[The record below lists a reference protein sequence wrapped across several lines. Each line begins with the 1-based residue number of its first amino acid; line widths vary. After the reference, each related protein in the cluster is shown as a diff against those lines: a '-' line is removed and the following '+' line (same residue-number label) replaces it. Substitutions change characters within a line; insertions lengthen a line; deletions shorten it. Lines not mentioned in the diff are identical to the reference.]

1 MLTNANNRIRIRLL
15 VAVDG
20 KRRQNFGNHCQKFS
34 NKESCNMASEIAII
48 KVPAPIVTL
57 QQFAELEG
65 VSERTAYRWTTGDNP
80 CVPIE
85 PRTIRKGC
93 KKAGGPI
100 RIYYA
105 RWKEEQLRKALGHS
119 RFQLVIGA

>member
-1 MLTNANNRIRIRLL
+1 
-15 VAVDG
+15 
-20 KRRQNFGNHCQKFS
+20 
-34 NKESCNMASEIAII
+34 MASEITILKI
-48 KVPAPIVTL
+48 PAAIVTL

-65 VSERTAYRWTTGDNP
+65 ISVRTAYRWTTGDNP

-85 PRTIRKGC
+85 PRKIRNGC

-119 RFQLVIGA
+119 RFQLVIGS

>member
-1 MLTNANNRIRIRLL
+1 VLINANNRIRIRLL

-20 KRRQNFGNHCQKFS
+20 KRRQNFGYHCLKLS

-48 KVPAPIVTL
+48 KVPAPIITL

-105 RWKEEQLRKALGHS
+105 RWKEDQLRKALGHS

>member
-1 MLTNANNRIRIRLL
+1 MPSETAIVKIPA
-15 VAVDG
+15 AVVSLE
-20 KRRQNFGNHCQKFS
+20 K
-34 NKESCNMASEIAII
+34 
-48 KVPAPIVTL
+48 
-57 QQFAELEG
+57 FAELEG
-65 VSERTAYRWTTGDNP
+65 VSTRTAYRWTTGDKP

-105 RWKEEQLRKALGHS
+105 RWKEEQLRKAFGHS
-119 RFQLVIGA
+119 RFQIIIGA

>member
-1 MLTNANNRIRIRLL
+1 
-15 VAVDG
+15 
-20 KRRQNFGNHCQKFS
+20 
-34 NKESCNMASEIAII
+34 MASEIANI

>member
-1 MLTNANNRIRIRLL
+1 
-15 VAVDG
+15 
-20 KRRQNFGNHCQKFS
+20 
-34 NKESCNMASEIAII
+34 MASEIAIF

-80 CVPIE
+80 QVPIE
-85 PRTIRKGC
+85 PRKIRKGC

-105 RWKEEQLRKALGHS
+105 RWKEDQLRRALGHS
-119 RFQLVIGA
+119 RFQLVIGY

>member
-1 MLTNANNRIRIRLL
+1 MANVGKTLAITVRNFQIRNHAIWLL
-15 VAVDG
+15 
-20 KRRQNFGNHCQKFS
+20 KSQSSKCL
-34 NKESCNMASEIAII
+34 
-48 KVPAPIVTL
+48 APIVTL

>member
-1 MLTNANNRIRIRLL
+1 
-15 VAVDG
+15 
-20 KRRQNFGNHCQKFS
+20 
-34 NKESCNMASEIAII
+34 MASEIAII
-48 KVPAPIVTL
+48 KIPAPIVTL

-93 KKAGGPI
+93 KKQVAQYVFITHAGKKSSCV
-100 RIYYA
+100 RC
-105 RWKEEQLRKALGHS
+105 W
-119 RFQLVIGA
+119 VILDFNLS

>member
-1 MLTNANNRIRIRLL
+1 
-15 VAVDG
+15 
-20 KRRQNFGNHCQKFS
+20 
-34 NKESCNMASEIAII
+34 MASEIAIFKI
-48 KVPAPIVTL
+48 PAPVVSL

-65 VSERTAYRWTTGDNP
+65 VSERTAYRWTTGDNQ

-85 PRTIRKGC
+85 PRKIRKGC
-93 KKAGGPI
+93 KKAGGPV

-105 RWKEEQLRKALGHS
+105 RWKEDQLRKVLGHS

>member
-1 MLTNANNRIRIRLL
+1 
-15 VAVDG
+15 
-20 KRRQNFGNHCQKFS
+20 
-34 NKESCNMASEIAII
+34 MASEIAII
-48 KVPAPIVTL
+48 RLPAPVVTL

-80 CVPIE
+80 RVPIE
-85 PRTIRKGC
+85 PRKIKKGC

-105 RWKEEQLRKALGHS
+105 RYKEDQMREALGHN
-119 RFQLVIGA
+119 RFQIVFDNSLYGNQRGVNHV

>member
-1 MLTNANNRIRIRLL
+1 
-15 VAVDG
+15 
-20 KRRQNFGNHCQKFS
+20 
-34 NKESCNMASEIAII
+34 MASEIAIFKI
-48 KVPAPIVTL
+48 PAPVVSL

-65 VSERTAYRWTTGDNP
+65 VSERTAYRWTTGENP

-85 PRTIRKGC
+85 PRKIRKGC
-93 KKAGGPI
+93 KKAGGPV

-105 RWKEEQLRKALGHS
+105 RWKEDQLRMSLGHS

>member
-1 MLTNANNRIRIRLL
+1 
-15 VAVDG
+15 
-20 KRRQNFGNHCQKFS
+20 
-34 NKESCNMASEIAII
+34 MAFEIAII

-100 RIYYA
+100 RIITHA
-105 RWKEEQLRKALGHS
+105 GKKISCVRRWDIPV
-119 RFQLVIGA
+119 FN